1 MTPID
6 DNEIRKY
13 LAAFADG
20 ELDVEQN
27 LRVLEYLKMHPQATA
42 RVTHQHELRK
52 RVDRALREGST
63 PAPVALRQM
72 IQSLSA
78 QTPSGADGVPPSREV
93 VDTARADA
101 APVQLKIHNSTVA
114 AAAMAQAGLPTVLA
128 RLRRWTPAI
137 AAALLA
143 AAAIITWQINR
154 GGNKSIDQP
163 LPPIVQQPLLR
174 SDLLET
180 RRVVG
185 MGRRHEDCAARIDKL
200 VRAEQFG
207 SEISQVPVKIAE
219 FLQREEGVGP
229 LDLTTLGYQFA
240 GAGECSAPGAKAV
253 HVVYRSIPGSGHND
267 SMSLWI
273 RADAEHK
280 VDVALGKVY
289 AANDPADPHP
299 ILIWRRG
306 NVVYYLV
313 GEATSRMMDT
323 ALALQE

>member
-1 MTPID
+1 MPPID

-27 LRVLEYLKMHPQATA
+27 LRVLEHLKMHPQAVA

-52 RVDRALREGST
+52 LVDRVLRQDSPPV
-63 PAPVALRQM
+63 PAALRQM
-72 IQSLSA
+72 IQSLSQ
-78 QTPSGADGVPPSREV
+78 QTPSSAESEAQAADV
-93 VDTARADA
+93 VA
-101 APVQLKIHNSTVA
+101 ATQTPVQLKIRQPVA
-114 AAAMAQAGLPTVLA
+114 TTTEQADTPTILA

-143 AAAIITWQINR
+143 AAAVITWQVRRDNPAPV
-154 GGNKSIDQP
+154 D
-163 LPPIVQQPLLR
+163 PPASLVQQPLLR

-185 MGRRHEDCAARIDKL
+185 MGRRHVDCAARIDRL

-207 SEISQVPVKIAE
+207 TEISQVPFKIAQ
-219 FLQREEGVGP
+219 FLHQDDAGLQ
-229 LDLTTLGYQFA
+229 LDLSSLGYAFA
-240 GAGECSAPGAKAV
+240 GAGECAAPGARAV
-253 HVVYRSIPGSGHND
+253 HLVYRSIPGSGHDD
-267 SMSLWI
+267 SISLWV

-289 AANDPADPHP
+289 AANDPTDPHP

-306 NVVYYLV
+306 NLVYYLV
-313 GEATSRMMDT
+313 GEAASRMMDT
-323 ALALQE
+323 ALALQD